1 MVAGKFVGAL
11 PSKDDIGV
19 MILEKA
25 FAKQYGRNYR
35 RIEVG
40 FSLDALKDLT
50 GAPAE
55 YIDLK
60 DCN

>member
-1 MVAGKFVGAL
+1 MMGNKFVGAL
-11 PSKDDIGV
+11 PYSNDIGV
-19 MILEKA
+19 MLLEKA